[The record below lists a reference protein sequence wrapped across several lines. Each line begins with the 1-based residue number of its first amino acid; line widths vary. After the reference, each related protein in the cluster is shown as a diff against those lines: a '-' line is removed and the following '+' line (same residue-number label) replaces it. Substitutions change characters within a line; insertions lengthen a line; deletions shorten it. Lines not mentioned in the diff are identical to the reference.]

1 MDKHTHTPPRLDA
14 LTDKQI
20 QAAIDAALADDCELS
35 SLTTIKSTERW
46 GLERSDRLALLK
58 SALTHLAR
66 LALVKAIRETRLPE
80 EKDPH
85 ADNPATFEAH
95 GFTWNRHTPGD
106 PMPCDGKNEI
116 FIIDFD
122 NSRYGPMSAE
132 YADDQNWWSDEYITP
147 IIGWRYAAP
156 APVAEVKPAPFNE
169 SKWIWMMEWCR
180 KHKHDAS
187 YEHHWTEAEKQF
199 NANKEVQP

>member
-46 GLERSDRLALLK
+46 CLERSDRLALLK

-106 PMPCDGKNEI
+106 PMPCGQFQSVWVILRGDLK
-116 FIIDFD
+116 DTVKP
-122 NSRYGPMSAE
+122 SRLGEGGRWFWGVATVDREAE
-132 YADDQNWWSDEYITP
+132 
-147 IIGWRYAAP
+147 IIGWRNAAEWVVDP
-156 APVAEVKPAPFNE
+156 QTGKTTFTWKPLP
-169 SKWIWMMEWCR
+169 
-180 KHKHDAS
+180 
-187 YEHHWTEAEKQF
+187 
-199 NANKEVQP
+199 